1 MEALIAV
8 GAAIMAVWFG
18 MRRAYR
24 AVRAVEKILEGVE
37 ANQAHVQFAL
47 SELAEIKHEVKTN
60 GGGSLRDAVNRVEQR
75 VAVLEALE
83 LAPNKAVVIE
93 ATPHHPGYSMSP
105 GGPT

>member
-1 MEALIAV
+1 
-8 GAAIMAVWFG
+8 MAVWFG
-18 MRRAYR
+18 ARRAYR

-37 ANQAHVQFAL
+37 ANQGHVQFAL

-60 GGGSLRDAVNRVEQR
+60 GGGSLRDAVNRIEQR

-93 ATPHHPGYSMSP
+93 ATPHYSRHPGPQGSP
-105 GGPT
+105 A